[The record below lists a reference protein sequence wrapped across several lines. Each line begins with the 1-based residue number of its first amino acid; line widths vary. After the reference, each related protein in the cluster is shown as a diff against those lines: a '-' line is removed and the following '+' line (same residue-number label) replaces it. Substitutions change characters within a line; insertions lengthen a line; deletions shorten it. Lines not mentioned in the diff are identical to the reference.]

1 MLIERDLVPA
11 FSIYLYCK
19 SLPSTVPAQLPESS
33 ALLHSGAERVGYTS
47 DYLKERLCQGC
58 IYSKIILKL
67 YSISM
72 KQCGYCK
79 LGLNQI
85 FTFKNATFSL
95 VVCNPPLC

>member
-19 SLPSTVPAQLPESS
+19 SLPSTVPAQLPEFCSP
-33 ALLHSGAERVGYTS
+33 AQWCRKNGIHMS

-72 KQCGYCK
+72 KQCGYWK